1 MLNPELREVDMPGEE
16 ELHLLQRR
24 LDNHIGQFKQ
34 HVVQQDRRWDQ
45 LMESQE
51 ETNGSIRE
59 LVACTA
65 ELHAS
70 TKDIVRAWDTTTS
83 VVTAGGMVGRFV
95 KWLSGFAVVGI
106 IAQWVIEHF
115 GG

>member
-1 MLNPELREVDMPGEE
+1 MPGEE

-24 LDNHIGQFKQ
+24 LDNHIGKFEQ

-51 ETNGSIRE
+51 ETNGLIRE
-59 LVACTA
+59 LVTGTT
-65 ELHAS
+65 ELHKS
-70 TKDIVRAWDTTTS
+70 TKVIVKAWDTGAS
-83 VVTAGGMVGRFV
+83 VVTAGGILGRFV

-115 GG
+115 SR